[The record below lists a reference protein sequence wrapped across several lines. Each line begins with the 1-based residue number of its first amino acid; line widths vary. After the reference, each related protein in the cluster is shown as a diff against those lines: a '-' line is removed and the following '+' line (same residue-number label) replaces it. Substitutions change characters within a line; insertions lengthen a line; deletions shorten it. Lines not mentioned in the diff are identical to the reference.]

1 MADLLMYGFICIA
14 SHFHYE
20 GNHKLV
26 NAHPLLRRLNT
37 ASAFIQNLLL
47 SHFHYKN
54 NSPVLMQINMTVR
67 IFVKEMNT

>member
-1 MADLLMYGFICIA
+1 MLIRCCGV
-14 SHFHYE
+14 S
-20 GNHKLV
+20 
-26 NAHPLLRRLNT
+26 
-37 ASAFIQNLLL
+37 IQQALSFKTFLL

>member
-1 MADLLMYGFICIA
+1 MLIRCCGVLTKQTLSF
-14 SHFHYE
+14 
-20 GNHKLV
+20 K
-26 NAHPLLRRLNT
+26 
-37 ASAFIQNLLL
+37 AFLL